1 MTDSLPF
8 ELEYYSSDLHRNFS
22 VFVLGNNTCR
32 ACLTQ
37 DEEMQSLFPAEELCS
52 SQQQNDLL
60 NMFLSCT
67 ALDVSYDD
75 PYPKHICNGCF
86 SELIESY
93 SFWMKCRQS
102 IEQLDSLTENND
114 DETEYKNEQV
124 PISSNTDD
132 NEDIDDYIKFSS
144 SVDLNSFNIISA
156 ELGSCIPKSSHK
168 PQCHQCQ
175 LSFSDRA
182 EYKKHWQKNH
192 RRQVQTNLN
201 HSKKIEA
208 IDEPT
213 AENESFAEKD
223 QDHNYECQE
232 LVFPQ
237 NSETEIEKSEDQTSP
252 MLQDRLDNSQQNSR
266 LNDRINFLQCSP
278 DLNSFVD
285 IPDCSSQNSFRQ
297 PRCHK
302 CQMFFTNRTKYK
314 VHWNKYHSKNSQLR
328 SGSEKS
334 ETSPRKPACRKCQ
347 LFFPNKAEY
356 KKHAKIHN
364 LHLCPQCGH
373 VSKSNSA
380 LREHFT
386 THTNLRPYKCTIC
399 NKTYK
404 SATNLNVH
412 KSTHIG
418 VLKYACQHCDK
429 KFVTWASRF
438 SHIRTHHTVYDKHI
452 CEICSKGFPDANKL
466 RIHIRFHT
474 GEKPFACEDCE
485 MAFKSSGE
493 LVKHKLKHSGIRNY
507 SCTECGKRFLTSKH
521 VKQHMVVHTGE
532 RKYKC
537 EICGKGFT
545 QSHVLRSH
553 LKIHERQALID
564 NDLHNDEM

>member
-102 IEQLDSLTENND
+102 IEQLDSLTESTDLLSDDFDLVQDND

-192 RRQVQTNLN
+192 RRQVQTNSN

-285 IPDCSSQNSFRQ
+285 IPDSSSQNSFRQ
-297 PRCHK
+297 P
-302 CQMFFTNRTKYK
+302 
-314 VHWNKYHSKNSQLR
+314 SKNSQLR

-474 GEKPFACEDCE
+474 
-485 MAFKSSGE
+485 
-493 LVKHKLKHSGIRNY
+493 
-507 SCTECGKRFLTSKH
+507 ECGKRFLTSKH